1 MSIYLLPVACLAP
14 NSTSVIMLIMLN
26 GPLSLYKTILCVD
39 IGLHLSLAAK
49 YLTMQGCYRSVS
61 HTFSNFKLDDLVDLE
76 NLTANLNS
84 KGTKPSRPLL
94 FHPGSPCFNSVSN
107 LNQAALQIYTVFNCV
122 HFPLQSRCT
131 VYIFC
136 HIQSNVEVTLKKL

>member
-1 MSIYLLPVACLAP
+1 MHTTVACLAP

-107 LNQAALQIYTVFNCV
+107 LNQAGLLSTA
-122 HFPLQSRCT
+122 
-131 VYIFC
+131 
-136 HIQSNVEVTLKKL
+136 LKKIITALKSHMICYDVNLNS

>member
-1 MSIYLLPVACLAP
+1 MHTTVACLAP

-107 LNQAALQIYTVFNCV
+107 LNQAGLLSTAFKKIITALKSHMICYDVN
-122 HFPLQSRCT
+122 LNS
-131 VYIFC
+131 
-136 HIQSNVEVTLKKL
+136 

>member
-26 GPLSLYKTILCVD
+26 GPLSPYKTILCVD

-107 LNQAALQIYTVFNCV
+107 LNQARQIHKMSTISTQNDF
-122 HFPLQSRCT
+122 F
-131 VYIFC
+131 F
-136 HIQSNVEVTLKKL
+136 KLDKF